1 MRRASLP
8 LELHEVMASCS
19 LHTRPHKRICLE
31 DRPEPSQLCCHA
43 DEWMEQGEDEMN
55 VEPSQSPFPGRRA
68 SSCADEEYQTYMRER
83 LEQEYFETLQAGIDA
98 QASSWAP
105 ALQTGK
111 RRSISFEVPPSRA
124 ALEYARKCT
133 PPAPFSFSPPLF
145 ASMSTTSPMHIIT

>member
-1 MRRASLP
+1 MAMRRASLP

-68 SSCADEEYQTYMRER
+68 SSCADEEYQTCVLGESGQLGVARGR
-83 LEQEYFETLQAGIDA
+83 L
-98 QASSWAP
+98 SS
-105 ALQTGK
+105 LSFGRGRSGGVKRDGGK
-111 RRSISFEVPPSRA
+111 EG
-124 ALEYARKCT
+124 EGARK
-133 PPAPFSFSPPLF
+133 
-145 ASMSTTSPMHIIT
+145 